1 MITAVQEQCAPT
13 VPSQNQPLGFVQ
25 ASRVR
30 SWSELPGVK
39 WVNGNKRQDCS
50 QAASRKPDNAGCGS
64 REGARNLCQGSC
76 APRATELPRAWHFSA
91 FDRTVLRAQDGEV
104 MACAYVPRSQRGTVP
119 QEDCVG

>member
-1 MITAVQEQCAPT
+1 MITVVEEKCVPT
-13 VPSQNQPLGFVQ
+13 VHKPKSTARVCPSVGVVV
-25 ASRVR
+25 RVAP
-30 SWSELPGVK
+30 WCEG
-39 WVNGNKRQDCS
+39 VNGNKRQDCS

>member
-1 MITAVQEQCAPT
+1 MLQL
-13 VPSQNQPLGFVQ
+13 SQARINRSGLSKPLE
-25 ASRVR
+25 R
-30 SWSELPGVK
+30 SWSECTGVK
-39 WVNGNKRQDCS
+39 CVNGNKRQDCS